1 MDEVVRLKAKI
12 YENNILDKYEAIG
25 TIRGE
30 SYYLSVDQVKLLAS
44 RNLVYGVKLDSKHNR
59 LYGTKE
65 DLRKLKRVNKK
76 FARNIVKS
84 MPNVLVG
91 IELKSFVARN
101 IKDYNE
107 RYVVSDIM
115 KFCTTHNNIDDHK
128 ICIVYGLRRTGKTI
142 AMLHT
147 INKLR
152 DYSRSAYVSL
162 NSDVSVPDLF
172 QILNKLLD
180 AGIKYVF
187 LDEISEINGIILG
200 CAQLS
205 DFYAKMGLKV
215 IISGTDLLLLELM
228 SYYKLYDR
236 CIKIHTTYIGY
247 KEYNYIFNNNVDIM
261 DYIRRGGVLVRS
273 TFYDDTHTNDYVNS
287 AISDNIRNS
296 LVRSNNK
303 HDYQN
308 LIDLNF
314 RGLLKKAIE
323 QSIASSNEELTSRI
337 IAEEYKNGDLG
348 SAKQLV
354 EQQFNINI
362 SLDTF
367 EIEELVR
374 YYLGIAR
381 FYDRN
386 INDECIKDL
395 KYFFEVMGILK
406 TYTRY
411 ADKRS
416 QMVKVEAN
424 LFVQPGLRYNQCL
437 VLFRSMLDSD
447 SYRNLRY
454 DVREALKNKLI
465 EDLEGHILEHTVIIA
480 MLEKQKEYKGLNVT
494 QFRFRG
500 MEVDI
505 AVKYKDNVELY
516 EVKRNKNIAA
526 RQYKWLINKEFCDK
540 IEYTIGGKVKNRYVL
555 YLGEKK
561 DIVDGDY
568 IIKYRNISD
577 FLKRL

>member
-1 MDEVVRLKAKI
+1 MDEVVRLKAKV
-12 YENNILDKYEAIG
+12 YENNVLDKYEAVG
-25 TIRGE
+25 TISGE

-44 RNLVYGVKLDSKHNR
+44 RNLVYGVKLDLKHNK

-91 IELKSFVARN
+91 IELKSFVNRN

-107 RYVVSDIM
+107 RYIVSDIV

-215 IISGTDLLLLELM
+215 IISGTDSLLLELM
-228 SYYKLYDR
+228 SYHKLYDR

-354 EQQFNINI
+354 EQQFNINV

-395 KYFFEVMGILK
+395 KYFFEVMGVLK

-411 ADKRS
+411 VDKRS

-454 DVREALKNKLI
+454 DIREALKNKLI

-540 IEYTIGGKVKNRYVL
+540 IEYTIGGKIKNRYVL

-568 IIKYRNISD
+568 TIKYRNISD

>member
-1 MDEVVRLKAKI
+1 MDEVVRLKAKV
-12 YENNILDKYEAIG
+12 YENNVLDKYEAVG
-25 TIRGE
+25 TISGE

-44 RNLVYGVKLDSKHNR
+44 RNLVYGVKLDSKHNKI
-59 LYGTKE
+59 YGTKE

-91 IELKSFVARN
+91 IELKSFVNRN

-107 RYVVSDIM
+107 RYIVSDIV
-115 KFCTTHNNIDDHK
+115 KFCTAHNNIDDHK

-215 IISGTDLLLLELM
+215 IISGTDSLLLELM
-228 SYYKLYDR
+228 SYHKLYDR

-314 RGLLKKAIE
+314 RGI
-323 QSIASSNEELTSRI
+323 T
-337 IAEEYKNGDLG
+337 
-348 SAKQLV
+348 
-354 EQQFNINI
+354 
-362 SLDTF
+362 
-367 EIEELVR
+367 
-374 YYLGIAR
+374 
-381 FYDRN
+381 
-386 INDECIKDL
+386 
-395 KYFFEVMGILK
+395 
-406 TYTRY
+406 
-411 ADKRS
+411 
-416 QMVKVEAN
+416 
-424 LFVQPGLRYNQCL
+424 
-437 VLFRSMLDSD
+437 
-447 SYRNLRY
+447 
-454 DVREALKNKLI
+454 
-465 EDLEGHILEHTVIIA
+465 
-480 MLEKQKEYKGLNVT
+480 
-494 QFRFRG
+494 
-500 MEVDI
+500 
-505 AVKYKDNVELY
+505 
-516 EVKRNKNIAA
+516 
-526 RQYKWLINKEFCDK
+526 
-540 IEYTIGGKVKNRYVL
+540 
-555 YLGEKK
+555 
-561 DIVDGDY
+561 
-568 IIKYRNISD
+568 
-577 FLKRL
+577 